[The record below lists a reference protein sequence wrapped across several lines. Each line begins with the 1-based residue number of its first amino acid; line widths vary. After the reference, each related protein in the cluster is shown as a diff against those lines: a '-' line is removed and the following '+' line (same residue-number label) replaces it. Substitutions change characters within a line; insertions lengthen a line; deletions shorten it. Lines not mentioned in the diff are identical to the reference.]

1 MKRETQQF
9 PEPLGIF
16 VIDYNSQRVLKH
28 EHLDVN
34 WTPQFL
40 FSAPLDRPGK
50 AIKFENRDEFP
61 VQAYP

>member
-9 PEPLGIF
+9 PESLETF

-28 EHLDVN
+28 EPLDVN

-40 FSAPLDRPGK
+40 FSAPFDRPGK

-61 VQAYP
+61 VQTYP